1 MKWGELKR
9 LIFFIISISCIV
21 PSMMATIQH
30 QIVFSPENVTITQDT
45 VNTIAFSNVR
55 YTDLENTG
63 DMGYPSLPVK
73 YLTFSVP
80 YDAYNI
86 EVEATVSN
94 ITNIELP
101 SIVYPEQEKRTTN
114 DIAERTFT
122 EPDSQ
127 VYNGIH
133 TQYPIKLA
141 NIVDSGFYFGNHHI
155 VTIEVYPTQYD
166 INNNVLRVNN
176 TIDLTIT
183 YSNGDGLDSLK
194 IKPILR
200 CITDDNNKII
210 EDVKGYVVNPE
221 QVENNSAPI
230 LPQQM
235 IRNTSSSLYEYCV
248 ITSRELAPAF
258 ERLVAYKRWKGYDAG
273 IVCMEDILD
282 NPNYQD
288 GDVTSGINDDAGKL
302 RAYLSYAFEAH
313 ALKYVLLGGK
323 PPHVPIR
330 YGYDNS
336 RFGQIPTD
344 LYFSEFNGD
353 WNIDGDAI
361 YGETNV
367 DAVDYY
373 PDVYIGR
380 ILCNTIDE
388 ANNYVEKLMLYELNP
403 GNGNPEYLGRSLA
416 VYSAELNPSV
426 TVNLTSYFEG
436 CDTIVQNGTFP
447 NGAYVINQINNT
459 HYGMLFFNGHG
470 NPGAI
475 TISETE
481 DGRSVGVNAEDS
493 VSCYLNPEVGN
504 AFDCLTNKYTPSI
517 CYAHSC
523 ANIPFDIYNEYD
535 IKYNLGES
543 FTLRNKQGGVAYI
556 GYTRDVY
563 TDYAISIEKL
573 FASNLKSGYNMGQ
586 SVMDSKIYTTRS
598 KAHLL
603 SYNLLG
609 DPEMAVWT
617 QEPDVYSDVEIS
629 VNRMDKSIYVSGYDI
644 GNCYVS
650 AYTPEGNVYK
660 YEMEN
665 NGGINMTISPNS
677 AIMIY
682 RHNMIPYFPPL
693 LIQNQIY
700 ENSQYLFAS
709 SVRMGKF
716 VDPERSTQ
724 GNVVFW
730 NNIDFVIEATDDVYI
745 GDGVIVY
752 PGSTLTIKSKKT
764 VTIDGALIKSG
775 GKFIVEASEIRV
787 QDSFMAENEAIIE
800 FNPLKQ

>member
-1 MKWGELKR
+1 MKWGEFKR
-9 LIFFIISISCIV
+9 LIFFIISILCIV
-21 PSMMATIQH
+21 TSMMATIQH

-45 VNTIAFSNVR
+45 VNTVAFSNVI

-63 DMGYPSLPVK
+63 DVGSPSLPVK

-86 EVEATVSN
+86 EVGAIAAN

-114 DIAERTFT
+114 DIAEFTFT

-127 VYNGIH
+127 VYDGIH

-141 NIVDSGFYFGNHHI
+141 NIVDNGFYFGNHHI

-200 CITDDNNKII
+200 CITDDNSQII

-221 QVENNSAPI
+221 QVEDNSAPI

-235 IRNTSSSLYEYCV
+235 TRNTSSSLYEYCV

-288 GDVTSGINDDAGKL
+288 GDITSGINDDAGKL

-367 DAVDYY
+367 DAVDYHQ
-373 PDVYIGR
+373 DVYIGR

-426 TVNLTSYFEG
+426 TVNLASYFEG

-493 VSCYLNPEVGN
+493 VSCYLNEEVGN
-504 AFDCLTNKYTPSI
+504 AFDCLTNKNTPSI

-523 ANIPFDIYNEYD
+523 ANIPYDIYNEYD

-563 TDYAISIEKL
+563 TSYAISIEKL
-573 FASNLKSGYNMGQ
+573 FASNLKSRYNMGQ
-586 SVMDSKIYTTRS
+586 SVMDSKIYTTSS

-609 DPEMAVWT
+609 DPEMSVWT

-665 NGGINMTISPNS
+665 NSGVNMTISPNS

-682 RHNMIPYFPPL
+682 RNNMIPYFPPL

-700 ENSQYLFAS
+700 EKSQYLFAS
-709 SVRMGKF
+709 SVQMGKF
-716 VDPERSTQ
+716 VDPERSTR
-724 GNVVFW
+724 GDVVFW
-730 NNIDFVIEATDDVYI
+730 NNIDFVIDATDDVYI

-752 PGSTLTIKSKKT
+752 PESTLTIKSKKT
-764 VTIDGALIKSG
+764 VTIDGSLIKAG
-775 GKFIVEASEIRV
+775 GKLLIEASDIVVRNFE
-787 QDSFMAENEAIIE
+787 AESGATIE
-800 FNPLKQ
+800 FKPLNQ